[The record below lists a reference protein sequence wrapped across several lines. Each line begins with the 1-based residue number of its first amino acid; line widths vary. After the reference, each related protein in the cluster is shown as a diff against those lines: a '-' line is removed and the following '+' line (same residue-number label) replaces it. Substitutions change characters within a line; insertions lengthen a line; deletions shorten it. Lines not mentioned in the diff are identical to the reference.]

1 MAGYRKKVSYLDYL
15 ENGMKIRNAGFVRI
29 EEHDGQTR
37 LEMQVKNIPE
47 QFAGQYELKADGGGT
62 IGRISL
68 TRGCGSCCVV
78 WQGDRPGETGRRKM
92 TTGGI
97 YIRLPGRRLVQTVW
111 PEPWELMVELSEE
124 ELPAE
129 PKGQEKPEGP
139 EAAERPANQEGE
151 AETAGTPEAAERPAN
166 PEEEIAL
173 SPGAEYGSGA
183 EAETEETPSG
193 TEEGSEESTDRAEAE
208 TEENP
213 SGTEGD
219 AGRPE
224 EDRAA
229 ERPETARPD
238 APKRGEA
245 SEPPGTGRPEAPAR
259 EPEEETV
266 EMPVNPIWR
275 VEMEP
280 EMTIDSRPEREE
292 REEPA
297 CYGDKWEQL
306 SHMYPRI
313 RPFEDEREYLS
324 IAPKDFVVLRQ
335 EYQRMVH
342 NSFLL
347 HGYYNYKHLILGKI
361 PEGGAWHY
369 YLGVPGNFYNREKM
383 VAEMFGFEA
392 FEGER
397 EPVKAGDFGYFMKRV
412 EI

>member
-68 TRGCGSCCVV
+68 ARGCGSCCVV

-139 EAAERPANQEGE
+139 EAAERPANPEGE
-151 AETAGTPEAAERPAN
+151 AEAAGTPEAAERPAN

-229 ERPETARPD
+229 ERPETARP
-238 APKRGEA
+238 EV
-245 SEPPGTGRPEAPAR
+245 PAR